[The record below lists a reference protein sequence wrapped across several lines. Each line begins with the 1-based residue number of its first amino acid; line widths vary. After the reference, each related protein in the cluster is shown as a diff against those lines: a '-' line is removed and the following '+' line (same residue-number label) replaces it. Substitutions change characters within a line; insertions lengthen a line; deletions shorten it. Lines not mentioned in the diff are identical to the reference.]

1 MKPHSRTSLL
11 ALAILAFHAGASGD
25 TIVQNGQVSGGP
37 EPTTQ
42 DVFVN
47 QFDTL
52 GGTRQLNFIQL
63 DFLTSMIGGYQTD
76 GSGIPVHI
84 FAQLDGNWSL
94 NGSPLANTQ
103 ALIDTIVANTT
114 EGSATVFNTDPEQVM
129 LTTPAEFAPWV
140 GSGQLAMQV
149 FTQFQI
155 SEDPPD
161 IIFFSA
167 GGAVR
172 YTVTYDYT
180 LVPGPGAL
188 ALLIVGSLRRSR
200 QR

>member
-1 MKPHSRTSLL
+1 MRSRLIL
-11 ALAILAFHAGASGD
+11 ALFVLPILAFQPGASAD
-25 TIVQNGQVSGGP
+25 TIVQMGMVSGGP

-42 DVFVN
+42 DVFVD

-103 ALIDTIVANTT
+103 ALIDTIVANAT
-114 EGSATVFNTDPEQVM
+114 EGSATVFNTDPQQVI
-129 LTTPAEFAPWV
+129 LTTPTEVAPWI
-140 GSGQLAMQV
+140 GSSQLAMQV
-149 FTQFQI
+149 FTQFQL

-167 GGAVR
+167 GGSIR
-172 YTVTYDYT
+172 YTVTYDFT
-180 LVPGPGAL
+180 VVPAPGAL
-188 ALLIVGSLRRSR
+188 AILMIGAVRRSR
-200 QR
+200 RR